1 MSCSI
6 RDGRGGYPKKPY
18 ILSSLAISMRH
29 LPTYF
34 SLPKT
39 IFEIIPFCFFFSIS
53 SFRIRSIFK
62 IKIEMLK
69 ICLIF
74 TQPIHTSCLLGT
86 SSAQQCSIFQEFRFY
101 FAFCISLLKLYECTA
116 QIWPRTLIRHQT
128 DKTESYVLE
137 LATREC
143 KQHIPCKL
151 TEKREAGKPS
161 RDIVSKLAKASKIW
175 RLFGLVAGKLDCFH
189 PSCPELLFNK
199 PCFCSKIVSW
209 EWLYH
214 KRKTT
219 EGT

>member
-1 MSCSI
+1 MT
-6 RDGRGGYPKKPY
+6 PNH
-18 ILSSLAISMRH
+18 LFFSSKD
-29 LPTYF
+29 YF
-34 SLPKT
+34 WNYYDFAFFHIFSNSPKT
-39 IFEIIPFCFFFSIS
+39 
-53 SFRIRSIFK
+53 
-62 IKIEMLK
+62 KIETLK

-101 FAFCISLLKLYECTA
+101 FAFCISLLKLYECAA